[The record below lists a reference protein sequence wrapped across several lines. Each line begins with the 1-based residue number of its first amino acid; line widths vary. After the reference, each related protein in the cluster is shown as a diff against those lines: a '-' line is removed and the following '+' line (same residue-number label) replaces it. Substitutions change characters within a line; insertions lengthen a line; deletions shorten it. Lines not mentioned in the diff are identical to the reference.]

1 MTVLEQPCNKYNA
14 TSLLQVGYSN
24 TYEHS
29 FPVCVYA
36 SVSPPHLPMYVHNI
50 QEHIN
55 LCFFLLSYVDKC
67 IQQYYSYHS
76 SDNIEQKISF
86 AKQKCLH
93 IVKSNKDTWLRLWFN
108 STAHK
113 KMSSV
118 PLVVILKDT
127 WGKERRKWNLSS
139 ENVRNFLTEEKGDW
153 FEIQEPRSGNYYWFH
168 LNFKLYSAGKTN
180 TIYVL
185 LFVHVND
192 ASNLTSVVNN
202 TTIKH

>member
-1 MTVLEQPCNKYNA
+1 
-14 TSLLQVGYSN
+14 
-24 TYEHS
+24 
-29 FPVCVYA
+29 
-36 SVSPPHLPMYVHNI
+36 
-50 QEHIN
+50 
-55 LCFFLLSYVDKC
+55 
-67 IQQYYSYHS
+67 
-76 SDNIEQKISF
+76 
-86 AKQKCLH
+86 
-93 IVKSNKDTWLRLWFN
+93 
-108 STAHK
+108 
-113 KMSSV
+113 MSSV

-153 FEIQEPRSGNYYWFH
+153 FEVQEPRSGNYYWFH

-192 ASNLTSVVNN
+192 ASNLTSVVNT